1 MTQAEFFAYVVEV
14 LEELDIPYMITGSVA
29 SMAYGRPRLTLDMD
43 IVIDLTPMVAEKFCS
58 RFSTDFYV
66 DLDSI
71 LEAIRERGHFN
82 IIHIPSGSKVDF
94 YQVKEDGTSQ
104 EMFKRRHKES
114 FDEKRSASFSSSE
127 DVIINKLIFY
137 KEGKNEKHL
146 DDIRGMLEV
155 SGDRLDIS
163 YIDKK
168 TKELGLYQY
177 WEELKG

>member
-1 MTQAEFFAYVVEV
+1 MTQGEFFAYVIEV
-14 LEELDIPYMITGSVA
+14 LENLNILYMITGSVA

-43 IVIDLTPMVAEKFCS
+43 VVVNLSHQTAEGFCS
-58 RFSTDFYV
+58 KFGTDFYV

-94 YQVKEDGTSQ
+94 YQIKEDATSQ

-137 KEGKNEKHL
+137 KEGKSEKHL
-146 DDIRGMLEV
+146 NDIRGMLEI
-155 SGDRLDIS
+155 SGDKLDIP
-163 YIDKK
+163 YIDNK
-168 TKELGLYQY
+168 TKELGVYKY